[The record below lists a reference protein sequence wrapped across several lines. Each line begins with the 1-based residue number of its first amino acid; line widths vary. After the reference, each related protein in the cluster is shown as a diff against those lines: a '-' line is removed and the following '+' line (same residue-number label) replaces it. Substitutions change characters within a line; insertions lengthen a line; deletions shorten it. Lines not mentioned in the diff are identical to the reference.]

1 MDGAPWCQECAVR
14 ECLLCLLH
22 LEKEGTEKDRTEKVC
37 RHEPQCKSACTQPEV
52 QRVIR
57 TEGVSQG

>member
-1 MDGAPWCQECAVR
+1 MR